1 MCVLFTQMKEIK
13 RQKNIKQNKNFIILK
28 VKNKKQKTC
37 LVKII
42 VLKITKEKYRSNELA
57 LPTLWRR
64 KIWITNEN

>member
-57 LPTLWRR
+57 LPTL
-64 KIWITNEN
+64 

>member
-1 MCVLFTQMKEIK
+1 MYVLFTQMKEIK

-42 VLKITKEKYRSNELA
+42 GLKITKEKYRSNELA